1 MAQRSN
7 LFSEKKQGLTAR
19 GSLKLWWGIFFG
31 FIAGALAIGAFV
43 FIWFGFF
50 PGLVLLLL
58 CLPVALVARHLIR
71 VGRPPRTA

>member
-1 MAQRSN
+1 MAQQRN
-7 LFSEKKQGLTAR
+7 LSPGKKQGLTAR

-31 FIAGALAIGAFV
+31 FVAGALGIGAFV

-58 CLPVALVARHLIR
+58 CLPVALFARHLIR